1 MAMIDDLQS
10 LKEEGVAAIFS
21 SSSLKELEEK
31 RVALLGK
38 KGRLT
43 EAIKSLGA
51 LDPKERPKF
60 GKVTNEIKDLFE
72 GEIAKKRGEL
82 EAADIKR
89 RFEEEAVDISLPGRK
104 PATGRAHLISQ
115 VIDEISEIFI
125 GLGYF
130 IAEGPEVET
139 EYHNFD
145 ALNTPKDHPARSLM
159 DTLYME
165 KEGLLLRTHTSTVQI
180 RTMKKYSPP
189 LYMISYGRVYRRD
202 VSDPS
207 HSPMFHQIEGLVVDR
222 GITFGD
228 LKGTLEVVAKKL
240 FGDFGRVRL
249 RPHFFPF
256 TEPSAE
262 VDVACIICR
271 GSGCRVC
278 GGSGW
283 LEILGAGMVDPNVLN
298 EVGYD
303 SEKLSGFAFG
313 MGVERI
319 AMLKYGVS
327 DIRYFFENDT
337 RFLKQF

>member
-1 MAMIDDLQS
+1 MFDELERIKKQGLEAINSSDS
-10 LKEEGVAAIFS
+10 LKSLEAA
-21 SSSLKELEEK
+21 

-38 KGRLT
+38 KGELT
-43 EAIKSLGA
+43 EAIKTLGS
-51 LDPKERPKF
+51 LDPLERPKF
-60 GKVTNEIKDLFE
+60 GKVTNEIKELFE
-72 GEIAKKRGEL
+72 SSISSRRTQL
-82 EAADIKR
+82 EAEDLNR
-89 RFEEEAVDISLPGRK
+89 RMEDEAIDISLPGRLL
-104 PATGRAHLISQ
+104 PSGRAHLISQ

-139 EYHNFD
+139 DYYNFD
-145 ALNTPKDHPARSLM
+145 ALNTPVDHPARSLM

-165 KEGLLLRTHTSTVQI
+165 KKGALLRTHTSPVQI
-180 RTMKKYSPP
+180 RTMKKRKPP
-189 LYMISYGRVYRRD
+189 LYMISHGRVYRRD

-207 HSPMFHQIEGLVVDR
+207 HSPMFHQVEGLAVDKN
-222 GITFGD
+222 ITFGD

-240 FGDFGRVRL
+240 FSDSARVRL

-262 VDVACIICR
+262 VDVACIICK

-278 GGSGW
+278 SGSGW
-283 LEILGAGMVDPNVLN
+283 LEILGSGMVDPKVLS

-303 SEKLSGFAFG
+303 PEELSGFAFG

-327 DIRYFFENDT
+327 DIRLFFENDL
-337 RFLKQF
+337 RFLRQF